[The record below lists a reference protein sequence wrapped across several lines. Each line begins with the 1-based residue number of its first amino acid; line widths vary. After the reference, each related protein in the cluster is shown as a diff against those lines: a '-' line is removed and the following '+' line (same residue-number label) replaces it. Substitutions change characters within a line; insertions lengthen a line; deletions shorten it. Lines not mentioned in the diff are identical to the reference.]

1 MSYHTHAS
9 SPRLANIKETA
20 KALGVSTRTVNTLVQ
35 RGEIPSVKV
44 GGLRRFR
51 IDAVLAAL
59 EATSAS

>member
-1 MSYHTHAS
+1 MSYQTHAA

-20 KALGVSTRTVNTLVQ
+20 RALGVSTRTVNTLVQ
-35 RGEIPSVKV
+35 RGQIPSVKV

-59 EATSAS
+59 EAASAS